1 MLERYGYGETVGE
14 DGQRTRVKEKG
25 LEREKVRELERRLE
39 KEGQRVKSLA
49 KEGQIVIQAE
59 GLKKETSTKKRGLNR
74 KD

>member
-49 KEGQIVIQAE
+49 KEGQIVIQGE
-59 GLKKETSTKKRGLNR
+59 GLKKETSTKKE
-74 KD
+74 D